1 MDLRRHRRLWL
12 ARIGLV
18 ALVVSWFGPGAPG
31 RARAQNFPG
40 PWNNLTAGG
49 ILPLPPPPPQGA
61 LGEVIFANSQWMVV
75 QNKDGQQF
83 PVAAGSIG
91 RFLIRWPADV
101 RDLGPA
107 VLVEAFGPELGSMTV
122 QTDHIDLFVGSD
134 QVLVQPGYSSVLP
147 INRSVTAIDPTFQR
161 HMNGFEID
169 KQNTLYSWVFPVSTG
184 DSGIPSNMHV
194 VGNSLAFGPLRVGV
208 PGNNLATIVPPP
220 GLGSYSISR
229 VTQGSTS
236 FARKG
241 DFAFLTPIRG
251 NAVGEKSLKLAEVVL
266 YKKIRR
272 DRYVP

>member
-1 MDLRRHRRLWL
+1 MDLRTHGRLWF
-12 ARIGLV
+12 ARVGLV
-18 ALVVSWFGPGAPG
+18 AVVVSWFAPG
-31 RARAQNFPG
+31 VPIGARAQNFPG
-40 PWNNLTAGG
+40 PWVNLTGGG
-49 ILPLPPPPPQGA
+49 IHPLPPPPPEGA

-83 PVAAGSIG
+83 PVAASSIEK
-91 RFLIRWPADV
+91 FLIRWPANLS
-101 RDLGPA
+101 DLSPA
-107 VLVEAFGPELGSMTV
+107 VVVEAFGPELASMTV

-134 QVLVQPGYSSVLP
+134 QALVQPGYSSVLP
-147 INRSVTAIDPTFQR
+147 INRAVTAIDQTYQR
-161 HMNGFEID
+161 YMNGFEID

-184 DSGIPSNMHV
+184 DTGIPSNMHV
-194 VGNSLAFGPLRVGV
+194 VGNSVQVDPVRLSVI
-208 PGNNLATIVPPP
+208 GNNIVTIVPPP

-229 VTQGSTS
+229 VTLGSTS

-251 NAVGEKSLKLAEVVL
+251 NAVGEKSLRLAEVVL